1 MANLLYIKASPR
13 KDRSHS
19 VAVAEAFLDAY
30 RQIHPD
36 DHVTVLDLFEDDLPA
51 FDFEAVSAKYKIMHD
66 QDHSAQDREVWSE
79 VVGVI
84 DQFKSADKYVLAA
97 PMWNFS
103 IPYRLKQYLD
113 IIVQPGLTFTVT
125 EDGRQEG
132 LVQDKPVFLAL
143 ARGGAYPAGTEK
155 EGFDFQKP
163 YLEAILGYI
172 GLTDIR
178 SVIVE
183 PTLMEGPQAA
193 AKSKAAAL
201 TQAREVAKSF

>member
-1 MANLLYIKASPR
+1 MANVLYIKASPR
-13 KDRSHS
+13 GDRSHS

-30 RQIHPD
+30 HRIHPED
-36 DHVTVLDLFEDDLPA
+36 RVTTLDVFRDELPA
-51 FDFEAVSAKYKIMHD
+51 FDFEAVSAKYKIMHG
-66 QDHSAQDREVWSE
+66 QDHSEHDREVWE
-79 VVGVI
+79 GVVSVI
-84 DQFKSADKYVLAA
+84 GQFQAADKYVLAT

-113 IIVQPGLTFTVT
+113 ILVQPGLTFTMT
-125 EDGRQEG
+125 EDGQQQG
-132 LVQDKPVFLAL
+132 LVKDKPVFLAL

-163 YLEAILGYI
+163 YLEAILGFI

-193 AKSKAAAL
+193 AKCKAAAL
-201 TQAREVAKSF
+201 TQAREMAKAF